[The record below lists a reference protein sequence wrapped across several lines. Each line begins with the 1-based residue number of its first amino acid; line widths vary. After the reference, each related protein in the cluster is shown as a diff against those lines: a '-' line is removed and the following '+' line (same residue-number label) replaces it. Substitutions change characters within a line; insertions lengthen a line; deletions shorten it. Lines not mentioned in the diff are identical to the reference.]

1 MQITIFKI
9 GNKKDFD
16 TMQHTLKTQTVF
28 KGKGLHSG
36 APVTMIVMPA
46 WAGHG
51 IEFIRQDID
60 DEKAHIPA
68 KWDLVEASQLCTLLK
83 NEHGTTVST
92 VEHLMAALAGMG
104 IDNATILLDGPE
116 VPIMDGSSL
125 PYIEAFERAG
135 VVEQDVDRKA
145 IRILKSIEV
154 RDDEGRIAR
163 FEPDVSSVFEF
174 TIDFDNEIIGKQ
186 SYVFELM
193 EADDFKSQLANCR
206 TFTRLQDVEMLMNA
220 GLIKGGGLDNAVVFD
235 HNKVVNPDGLRRS
248 DEPVRHKILDAI
260 GDVALAG
267 APIIGRFICEKGGH
281 ALTNK
286 LLRKM
291 FAEEDSYV
299 ETTDYL
305 GIGKVENMSSTEK
318 LVYNA

>member
-1 MQITIFKI
+1 
-9 GNKKDFD
+9 
-16 TMQHTLKTQTVF
+16 MQHTLKTQTVF

-36 APVTMIVMPA
+36 EPVTMIVMPA
-46 WAGHG
+46 FAGHG

-68 KWDLVEASQLCTLLK
+68 QWDLVEASQLCTLLK
-83 NEHGTTVST
+83 NKHGTTVST
-92 VEHLMAALAGMG
+92 VEHLMAAFSGMG

-116 VPIMDGSSL
+116 VPILDGSSL
-125 PYIEAFERAG
+125 LYIEAFERAG
-135 VVEQDVDRKA
+135 LVEQDIDRKA
-145 IRILKSIEV
+145 IRILKPIVV
-154 RDDEGRIAR
+154 RDDEGRVAR

-174 TIDFDNEIIGKQ
+174 TIDFDNTIIGKQ

-206 TFTRLQDVEMLMNA
+206 TFTRLQDVEMLTNA

-235 HNKVVNPDGLRRS
+235 KDKVLNTEGLRHK

-260 GDVALAG
+260 GDIALAG
-267 APIIGRFICEKGGH
+267 APIIGRFVCEKGGH

-286 LLRKM
+286 LLREL
-291 FAEEDSYV
+291 FSHEDAYV
-299 ETTDYL
+299 ITTDHL
-305 GIGKVENMSSTEK
+305 GIGKVENLSSNNK

>member
-1 MQITIFKI
+1 
-9 GNKKDFD
+9 
-16 TMQHTLKTQTVF
+16 MQHTLKTQSVF

-36 APVTMIVMPA
+36 EPVTMIVMPA

-51 IEFIRQDID
+51 IEFVRQDVD
-60 DEKAHIPA
+60 DEKAHIFA
-68 KWDLVEASQLCTLLK
+68 KWDNVEASQLCTLLK
-83 NEHGTTVST
+83 NEHGTSVST
-92 VEHLMAALAGMG
+92 VEHLMAAFAGMG

-116 VPIMDGSSL
+116 VPILDGSSQA
-125 PYIEAFERAG
+125 YVEAFERVG
-135 VVEQDVDRKA
+135 VVEQDMDRKA
-145 IRILKSIEV
+145 IRILKPIEV
-154 RDDEGRIAR
+154 RDDEGRVAR

-174 TIDFDNEIIGKQ
+174 TIDFDNKVIGKQ
-186 SYVFELM
+186 TYVFELM
-193 EADDFKSQLANCR
+193 EADDFKTQLANCR

-235 HNKVVNPDGLRRS
+235 QDKVVNPDGLRRE

-260 GDVALAG
+260 GDIALAG
-267 APIIGRFICEKGGH
+267 APVIGRFVCEKGGH

-286 LLRKM
+286 LLRAM
-291 FAEEDSYV
+291 FADEQSYV

-305 GIGKVENMSSTEK
+305 GIGKIENHSTTEK